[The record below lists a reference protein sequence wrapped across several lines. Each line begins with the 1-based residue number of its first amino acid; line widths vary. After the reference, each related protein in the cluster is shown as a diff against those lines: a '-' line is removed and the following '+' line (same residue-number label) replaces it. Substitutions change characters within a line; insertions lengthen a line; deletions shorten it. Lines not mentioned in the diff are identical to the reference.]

1 MAQQYF
7 TILFLLFFSKK
18 NPAQA
23 QKRPKT
29 KAKSQLTMLALDD
42 MQDATSILVK
52 AQLSVVYRDI
62 IHK

>member
-7 TILFLLFFSKK
+7 TILFLLFSKK
-18 NPAQA
+18 KPGQA

>member
-7 TILFLLFFSKK
+7 TILFLLFFPKK
-18 NPAQA
+18 TPL
-23 QKRPKT
+23 RPKKGQRLRP
-29 KAKSQLTMLALDD
+29 KAMLALDD